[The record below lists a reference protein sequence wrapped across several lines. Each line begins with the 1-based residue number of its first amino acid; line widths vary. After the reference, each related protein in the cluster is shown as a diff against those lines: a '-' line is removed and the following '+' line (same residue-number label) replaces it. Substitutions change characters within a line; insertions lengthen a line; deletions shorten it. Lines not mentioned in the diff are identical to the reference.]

1 MSLNDWSLL
10 YCASISIYMF
20 AMFFSLF
27 TNLTVAKVIF
37 VILAWITHIGV
48 TLTYGIS
55 TSQIGF
61 IFLFGLEIIMTMLM
75 FIQFGRL
82 DNEDSES

>member
-10 YCASISIYMF
+10 YFASIAIYMF

-27 TNLTVAKVIF
+27 TILTVAKVIF
-37 VILAWITHIGV
+37 VILAWVMHVGV
-48 TLTYGIS
+48 TLAYGIS
-55 TSQIGF
+55 TSQVGF
-61 IFLFGLEIIMTMLM
+61 IFLFGLEIIMIMLM

-82 DNEDSES
+82 HNENSKS